1 MTMVIKSSDKNAVKY
16 AVRTLKQ
23 GGVIIYP
30 TETSYGI
37 GADFTNTK
45 AKRRIYKI
53 KGRMKSKKLSVIFG
67 NIKIIKKYAKIDKH
81 ASSLANKFMPGP
93 LTLVVPAK
101 QQKVSSKLPDTIAF
115 RIPSHKFALALAK
128 KFKKPITATSAN
140 ISDKPPL
147 YKIRDVIRV
156 FGVNVN
162 LIIDAGDLAKRKPS
176 TIYNVTKKK
185 VLRKGPVS
193 EKEILKPTKHN
204 QPNRKSM
211 Q

>member
-1 MTMVIKSSDKNAVKY
+1 MTMIIKVSDKNAVKY

-23 GGVIIYP
+23 GGIIIYP

-37 GADFTNTK
+37 GADFSNEK
-45 AKRRIYKI
+45 AKKRIYEI
-53 KGRMKSKKLSVIFG
+53 KGRMKNKKLSVIVG
-67 NIKIIKKYAKIDKH
+67 NISTIKKYAIIKKD
-81 ASSLANKFMPGP
+81 ASMLVNKFMPGP

-101 QQKVSSKLPDTIAF
+101 KGIIAF

-147 YKIRDVIRV
+147 YKIRDVVRV
-156 FGVNVN
+156 FGSSVN

-176 TIYNVTKKK
+176 TIYDVARKKM
-185 VLRKGPVS
+185 LRKGPIS
-193 EKEILKPTKHN
+193 EKEILKAYKT
-204 QPNRKSM
+204 
-211 Q
+211 